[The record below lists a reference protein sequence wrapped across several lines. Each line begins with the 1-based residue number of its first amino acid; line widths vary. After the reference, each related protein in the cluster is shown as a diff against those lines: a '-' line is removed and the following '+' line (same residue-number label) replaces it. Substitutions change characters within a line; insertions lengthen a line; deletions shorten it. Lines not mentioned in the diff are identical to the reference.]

1 MSATVSPRDAREPD
15 WFGLGSRLTR
25 RFLVWILA
33 IGAASSLVI
42 SLAQVGLTYQRRLVT
57 LENHLASICDVSR
70 PTLERNLWSFNREQV
85 ELQLRG
91 MVKLPEVHS
100 ARLLSDHGQELAFG
114 QTSRA
119 EDLLLHRERL
129 FFTENGRDYEMGTL
143 VIAADLALE
152 RRQMWRLGAVIFAGN
167 ALTMLLIVMMTLV
180 VYHVVVRRRLYVV
193 SDELLRITP
202 EELRTTPSQPQRVA
216 NHRSADELDDLAAS
230 VVQLRVTAA
239 VALRDSD
246 DKNLQLQALTDEL
259 AQSSALLQ
267 GIVDAA
273 PIRVFWKDR
282 NSRYLGCN
290 PLFAR
295 DAGLTHPREVIG
307 KTDDDMPWH
316 QQAGLYRAD
325 DAAVIA
331 TGEAKINFEEPQDDP
346 NGQQIWLRTS
356 KVPLRDG
363 QGAIVGV
370 LGIYEDITEFKRNR
384 DELQQHRVHLEE
396 LVAERTRELSVA
408 KEAAEGAARAKGDF
422 LANMSHEIRTPMN
435 AVLGLARIGQRD
447 HGAGGAGETFG
458 EILTAGAH
466 LLGVINDILD
476 FSKMEAGK
484 LAIETRP
491 FNLPQVVDEALAMVS
506 SAAGAKGLTLQH
518 GLPEVKSPL
527 LGDALRLRQIL
538 VNLLSNAVK
547 FTNQGSI
554 ELRVSRTGD
563 LVLFAVRDT
572 GIGMSA
578 DQCRRLF
585 QAFEQGDNT
594 TTRQYGGSGLGLA
607 ISHQLATL
615 MGGRLD
621 VESAP
626 GTGSTFLL
634 QLPLPEATGEATLQR
649 PQASRGQQLAGV
661 CVLAAEDL
669 EVNRLVLADM
679 LEHEGARVVFAE
691 HGQEALM
698 RLAEYGANAFDVV
711 LMDIQMPVMDGYE
724 ATRRLRHMA
733 PHLPVIGLTAHAL
746 PEERERCLAAGMVE
760 HVSKPIDPATLLA
773 TIQAHVPRTA
783 VVPPVARVSA
793 SPAVLQHDVIDM
805 QALRSR
811 FGSRD
816 ALIDKLLVTA
826 LHTQQET
833 PQKLRV
839 AAADGNTA
847 DLAFLAHNLK
857 GLAGNLCAP
866 LLLDRARALESAA
879 RAGAAHTTG
888 LAAEVAHELEAL
900 LRWIA
905 KRVTSTE
912 TT

>member
-1 MSATVSPRDAREPD
+1 MSTTFSAPDPREPG
-15 WFGLGSRLTR
+15 WLGLGSRLTR
-25 RFLVWILA
+25 RFLIWILA
-33 IGAASSLVI
+33 IGAASSLLI
-42 SLAQVGLTYQRRLVT
+42 SLAQVALSYQRRLVT

-100 ARLLSDHGQELAFG
+100 ARLLSDHGQEMAFG
-114 QTSRA
+114 QMSKA
-119 EDLLLHRERL
+119 DDLLLHRERL
-129 FFTENGRDYEMGTL
+129 FFTESGREYEMGTL
-143 VIAADLALE
+143 IIAADLAPE
-152 RRQMWRLGAVIFAGN
+152 REQMWRMGAVIFAGN
-167 ALTMLLIVMMTLV
+167 ALTMLLIVMMTLT
-180 VYHVVVRRRLYVV
+180 VYHMVVRRRLYVV

-202 EELRTTPSQPQRVA
+202 EELRTTPDQPLRVA
-216 NHRSADELDDLAAS
+216 NRRSADELDDLAAS

-246 DKNLQLQALTDEL
+246 HKNLQLQALTDEL

-273 PIRVFWKDR
+273 PIRVFWKDKDL
-282 NSRYLGCN
+282 RYMGCN
-290 PLFAR
+290 PLFAL
-295 DAGLTHPREVIG
+295 DAGLTHPREIVG
-307 KTDDDMPWH
+307 KSDHDLPWH
-316 QQAGLYRAD
+316 QQAERYRAD
-325 DAAVIA
+325 DAAVVA
-331 TGEAKINFEEPQDDP
+331 TGAAKLNFEEPQGDP
-346 NGQQIWLRTS
+346 KGEQTWLRTS

-370 LGIYEDITEFKRNR
+370 LGIYEDITETRRNR

-396 LVAERTRELSVA
+396 LVTERTQELSVA
-408 KEAAEGAARAKGDF
+408 KEAAESAARAKGDF

-447 HGAGGAGETFG
+447 YGEGGAGETFG

-491 FNLPQVVDEALAMVS
+491 FSLSQVVDEALSMVS
-506 SAAGAKGLTLQH
+506 SAALAKGLTLHH
-518 GLPEVKSPL
+518 GLPQVSTPL

-547 FTNQGSI
+547 FTGQGSI
-554 ELRVSRTGD
+554 ELRVTRAGN
-563 LVLFAVRDT
+563 LVHFAVRDT
-572 GIGMSA
+572 GIGMNA
-578 DQCRRLF
+578 DQCQRVF

-621 VESAP
+621 VESSP
-626 GTGSTFLL
+626 GLGSTFLL
-634 QLPLPEATGEATLQR
+634 QLPLPEATGETAPQR

-669 EVNRLVLADM
+669 EVNRLVLGDI

-724 ATRRLRHMA
+724 ATRRLRLIA
-733 PHLPVIGLTAHAL
+733 PELPVIGLTAHAL
-746 PEERERCLAAGMVE
+746 PEERERCLAVGMVE

-773 TIQAHVPRTA
+773 TIQAYVQRTA
-783 VVPPVARVSA
+783 ALPPVARVSG
-793 SPAVLQHDVIDM
+793 SPAVPLHDVVDLK
-805 QALRSR
+805 ALRSR

-816 ALIDKLLVTA
+816 ALIDKLLTTA
-826 LHTQQET
+826 LHSQQET
-833 PQKLRV
+833 PQKLR
-839 AAADGNTA
+839 AAAAGANTA

-866 LLLDRARALESAA
+866 LLLDRARALESSA
-879 RAGAAHTTG
+879 RTGAVNTAG

-905 KRVTSTE
+905 KQVTPEE
-912 TT
+912 TP